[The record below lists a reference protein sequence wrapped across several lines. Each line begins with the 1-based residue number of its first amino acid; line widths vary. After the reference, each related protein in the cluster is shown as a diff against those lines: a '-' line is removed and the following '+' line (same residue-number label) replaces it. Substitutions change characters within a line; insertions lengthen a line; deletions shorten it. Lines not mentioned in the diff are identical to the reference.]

1 MAGITQVKAVKGL
14 LHTTTKLRETKT
26 YTIKNR
32 NEQERTVL
40 IEHPVRNDFK
50 LDLGRTNRM
59 ETASDVYRF
68 QVKVAPGKTE
78 KQVVTEERIMQQTV
92 QLTNLDDNSIRHF
105 IRQNITSD
113 KVKSGLQK
121 AMDLRWTMQKTQRE
135 IAELNRQLNTIRNDQ
150 PRLRQNLKELPQTS
164 DAYKRIVKK
173 FNDQET
179 QIEQYQADIKKL
191 QGVEHQQK
199 KTFEDF
205 LAGFTAE

>member
-1 MAGITQVKAVKGL
+1 
-14 LHTTTKLRETKT
+14 
-26 YTIKNR
+26 
-32 NEQERTVL
+32 
-40 IEHPVRNDFK
+40 
-50 LDLGRTNRM
+50 
-59 ETASDVYRF
+59 
-68 QVKVAPGKTE
+68 
-78 KQVVTEERIMQQTV
+78 MQQTV

-113 KVKSGLQK
+113 KVKAGLQK
-121 AMDLRWTMQKTQRE
+121 AMELRWTMQKTQRE

-179 QIEQYQADIKKL
+179 QIEKYQADIKKL